1 MKVKLCGFKDQQS
14 VKAAIAGEANFIGFV
29 FCEKSPRYVDPDL
42 VADIANIIPPQIAKV
57 AVLANI
63 DLSIIKK
70 IYKNLSPDYFQFHG
84 SETPGFLC
92 KIKEI
97 FPKVK
102 IIKAFKISSKNDLRQ
117 VPRFNKY
124 SDMFLFD
131 NAAGGSGESFDWTIL
146 EGFKTRKGW
155 FLSGGLNA
163 ENISDAVR
171 ATGAQMIDVS
181 SGIEKVRGEKS
192 AQLIEKLMAE
202 SRNCN

>member
-14 VKAAIAGEANFIGFV
+14 VMAAIAGEANFIGFV

-42 VADIANIIPPQIAKV
+42 VADIAKIIPPQIAKV

-63 DLSIIKK
+63 DLTVIKK

-84 SETPGFLC
+84 SETPGFLR
-92 KIKEI
+92 KIREI

-102 IIKAFKISSKNDLRQ
+102 IIKAFQISSKNDLKQ
-117 VPRFNKY
+117 VPRFNKE

-146 EGFKTRKGW
+146 EDLKTRKNW
-155 FLSGGLNA
+155 FLSGGLNVD
-163 ENISDAVR
+163 NISDAVR

-202 SRNCN
+202 SRNCT